1 VIIMETKTTDRL
13 DQHIE
18 WLKSRYSRD
27 NAVIDLI
34 ALLEKL
40 RAENLALHG
49 IIKTQTQK

>member
-1 VIIMETKTTDRL
+1 MDTKTNPV

-18 WLKSRYSRD
+18 WLKSRYARD

-40 RAENLALHG
+40 RDENHALHG
-49 IIKTQTQK
+49 IIKTQK